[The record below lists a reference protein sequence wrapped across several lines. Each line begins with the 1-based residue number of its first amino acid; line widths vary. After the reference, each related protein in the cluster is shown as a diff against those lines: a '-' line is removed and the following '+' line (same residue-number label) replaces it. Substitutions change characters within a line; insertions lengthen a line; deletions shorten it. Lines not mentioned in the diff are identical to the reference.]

1 MTGSSNVILKVKGLS
16 KTFRTGFLGR
26 GNVIVAVDDVS
37 FDVKEGEVVALIG
50 ESGSGKTTTIRL
62 ILRLLKPTTGRIY
75 YQDKDILEI
84 PSKEYW
90 KDVQAI
96 FQDPYA
102 SFNPFYK
109 VDRILRNVFKLF
121 KDEVSKDERR
131 RRIRHV
137 LGQVDL
143 DPNEVL
149 GKRTFELSG
158 GQMQRVL
165 LARSLL
171 VDSRV
176 IIADEPTSMIDASMR
191 VSVLNLLKELSEKHG
206 KSVMFISHDISQ
218 SFYLSDRVLV
228 MYKGKLVEEGPT
240 EEVLLSPQH
249 EYTKRLISDVP
260 KLHERF
266 AFSMRA

>member
-1 MTGSSNVILKVKGLS
+1 MTPSSNAVLRVEGLT
-16 KTFRTGFLGR
+16 KIFRTGFLGR
-26 GNVIVAVDDVS
+26 GNVIIAVDDVS
-37 FDVKEGEVVALIG
+37 FDVSEGEVVALIG
-50 ESGSGKTTTIRL
+50 ESGSGKTTAIRL
-62 ILRLLKPTTGRIY
+62 ILRLLKPTAGHIY
-75 YQDKDILEI
+75 YKGQDVLRI

-90 KDVQAI
+90 KDVQAV

-102 SFNPFYK
+102 SFNPFYS

-121 KDEVSKDERR
+121 KDEVSKEERR
-131 RRIRHV
+131 RRIRDV
-137 LGQVDL
+137 LEQVDL
-143 DPNEVL
+143 DPKEVL

-165 LARSLL
+165 LARTLL
-171 VDSRV
+171 IDSRV

-191 VSVLNLLKELSEKHG
+191 IGVLNLLKELSAKHG

-228 MYKGKLVEEGPT
+228 MHKGKLVEEGPT
-240 EEVLLSPQH
+240 EEVLLSPRQ

-266 AFSMRA
+266 AFSMRT